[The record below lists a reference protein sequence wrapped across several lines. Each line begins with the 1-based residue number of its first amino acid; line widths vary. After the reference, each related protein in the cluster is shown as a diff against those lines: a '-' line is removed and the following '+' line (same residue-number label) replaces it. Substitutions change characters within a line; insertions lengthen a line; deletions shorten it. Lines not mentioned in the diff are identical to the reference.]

1 MGVCGVTMTTTLN
14 RLKAAG
20 ACRERYAHLVK
31 SLGGTGFDHDAP
43 ISLLTILESN
53 GVEDTLWCLQSGAIE
68 QDVAAPALAEY
79 ERVKAPALAEYERV
93 MAPALAEYERV
104 TAPALAEYERVTA
117 SARAEYERVKAPAL
131 ALAEYRRVKAPA
143 LAEYRR
149 VTAPALAEYERVT
162 ALALK
167 TVLEKIDERVT
178 A

>member
-1 MGVCGVTMTTTLN
+1 MTMTTTLN

-68 QDVAAPALAEY
+68 QDAAPAWAEY
-79 ERVKAPALAEYERV
+79 RRVE
-93 MAPALAEYERV
+93 APALAEYERV
-104 TAPALAEYERVTA
+104 TAPALAEYERV
-117 SARAEYERVKAPAL
+117 EAL
-131 ALAEYRRVKAPA
+131 ALAEYERVEAPAWPDYERVTAPAWAEYERVEALA

-149 VTAPALAEYERVT
+149 VTAPALAEYKRVT

-167 TVLEKIDERVT
+167 TVLEKIEC
-178 A
+178 AA